1 MRPKYLS
8 LLLVC
13 LWIAAPA
20 VLAQTV
26 DSTEEAFAVSQ
37 GGDVPPYVV
46 PVLRLVSSTHV
57 EPTTGLVLS
66 ESGLVL
72 VPAEF
77 ASAGDE
83 IVVLDG
89 GTDIV
94 ANGRT
99 ARIERTFPMDGLQVL
114 SVYGLRRP
122 AAPFA
127 DAAPADGDAIRL
139 RAFPP
144 AEQIAEGAAPL
155 DRAATVTV
163 FGAGADP
170 ALTGDS
176 ALPNVTGPLLDDCG
190 NVVAFSV
197 ANGVQTLATSP
208 GTRYRWRETL
218 LRLLRDLGQEP
229 GPSACRA
236 EPEPVEPEAIAEPE
250 AAEAEDP
257 GASQETA
264 ETPEEPVVEEPPAP
278 PEPEAELPELEIL
291 PPIEQETEPEPT
303 PAPAE
308 AEPPSTSAWR
318 WLWAALLLIAAGT
331 GLRLWRR
338 RLAPDATGPGTDG
351 TVDSG
356 TGESDAGS
364 AAPPPRLDSR
374 VRLDGELADG
384 TPLSISCAVS
394 ARAVNLTIGR
404 GQAADLRI
412 PSPAVSRRH
421 ATVNGNSEE
430 LTFSD
435 LGSGN
440 GSSINGVPCLEGEIM
455 YLEPGDVLVL
465 GDARFTLRIEPDS
478 GPDSGAGE

>member
-1 MRPKYLS
+1 MRPKYFLP
-8 LLLVC
+8 LFLVC

-20 VLAQTV
+20 AWAQTV

-72 VPAEF
+72 VPADF

-99 ARIERTFPMDGLQVL
+99 ARIERNLPMDGLQVL

-127 DAAPADGDAIRL
+127 DTAPADGDEIRL

-155 DRAATVTV
+155 DRAATITV
-163 FGAGADP
+163 FGENTDP
-170 ALTGDS
+170 ALTGDA
-176 ALPNVTGPLLDDCG
+176 ALPNVTGPLLDRCG
-190 NVVAFSV
+190 NVVGFSV
-197 ANGVQTLATSP
+197 ANDVQTLATSP
-208 GTRYRWRETL
+208 GTRYRWRQTL
-218 LRLLRDLGQEP
+218 LRVLQDLGQRP
-229 GPSACRA
+229 APSAYREETEA
-236 EPEPVEPEAIAEPE
+236 AGEPEQPAEEP
-250 AAEAEDP
+250 AEAVE
-257 GASQETA
+257 ASPVA
-264 ETPEEPVVEEPPAP
+264 EEAP
-278 PEPEAELPELEIL
+278 PEPVIEKEEVPPEPDAPLPDLEIL
-291 PPIEQETEPEPT
+291 PPIEVDEPAEPEPT
-303 PAPAE
+303 PAPGP
-308 AEPPSTSAWR
+308 EPTASSAWY
-318 WLWAALLLIAAGT
+318 WLWAALALIAAGA
-331 GLRLWRR
+331 GLRRWRR
-338 RLAPDATGPGTDG
+338 RLAGASDEPGADG
-351 TVDSG
+351 AEDSG
-356 TGESDAGS
+356 PDDNETRAD
-364 AAPPPRLDSR
+364 APPPRLDSQ
-374 VRLDGELADG
+374 VRLEGELADG
-384 TPLSISCAVS
+384 TPLSISCPVS
-394 ARAVNLTIGR
+394 ARAINLTIGR

-421 ATVNGNSEE
+421 ATVNGSAGE

-440 GSSINGVPCLEGEIM
+440 GSSINGVPCLENEIM
-455 YLEPGDVLVL
+455 YLEPGDVVVL
-465 GDARFTLRIEPDS
+465 GDARFTLRIVPDS
-478 GPDSGAGE
+478 GEDE

>member
-1 MRPKYLS
+1 MRPKYFPP

-20 VLAQTV
+20 TWAQTV

-72 VPAEF
+72 VPADF

-99 ARIERTFPMDGLQVL
+99 ARIERNLPMDGLQVL

-127 DAAPADGDAIRL
+127 DEAPADGDEIRL

-155 DRAATVTV
+155 DRAATITV
-163 FGAGADP
+163 FGASADP
-170 ALTGDS
+170 ALTGDA
-176 ALPNVTGPLLDDCG
+176 ALPNVTGPLLDRCG
-190 NVVAFSV
+190 NVVGFSV
-197 ANGVQTLATSP
+197 ANDVQTLATSP

-218 LRLLRDLGQEP
+218 LRVLQDLGQRP
-229 GPSACRA
+229 APSACR
-236 EPEPVEPEAIAEPE
+236 EEPE
-250 AAEAEDP
+250 AAAEP
-257 GASQETA
+257 EQPA
-264 ETPEEPVVEEPPAP
+264 EEPAEAVEGSPVAEEAP
-278 PEPEAELPELEIL
+278 PEPAIEEEEVPPEPDAPLPDLEIL
-291 PPIEQETEPEPT
+291 TPIEVDEPAEPTLAPGPEPT
-303 PAPAE
+303 T
-308 AEPPSTSAWR
+308 SSAWY
-318 WLWAALLLIAAGT
+318 WLWAALALIAAGA

-338 RLAPDATGPGTDG
+338 RLAG
-351 TVDSG
+351 
-356 TGESDAGS
+356 AGLAFALGLLLS
-364 AAPPPRLDSR
+364 AAMMR
-374 VRLDGELADG
+374 
-384 TPLSISCAVS
+384 
-394 ARAVNLTIGR
+394 
-404 GQAADLRI
+404 
-412 PSPAVSRRH
+412 
-421 ATVNGNSEE
+421 
-430 LTFSD
+430 
-435 LGSGN
+435 
-440 GSSINGVPCLEGEIM
+440 
-455 YLEPGDVLVL
+455 
-465 GDARFTLRIEPDS
+465 
-478 GPDSGAGE
+478 

>member
-1 MRPKYLS
+1 MRPKYFPP

-20 VLAQTV
+20 TWAQTV

-72 VPAEF
+72 VPADF

-99 ARIERTFPMDGLQVL
+99 ARIERNLPMDGLQVL

-127 DAAPADGDAIRL
+127 DEAPADGDEIRL

-155 DRAATVTV
+155 DRAATITV
-163 FGAGADP
+163 FGASADP
-170 ALTGDS
+170 ALTGDA
-176 ALPNVTGPLLDDCG
+176 ALPNVTGPLLDRCG
-190 NVVAFSV
+190 NVVGFSV
-197 ANGVQTLATSP
+197 ANDVQTLATSP

-218 LRLLRDLGQEP
+218 LRVLQDLGQRP
-229 GPSACRA
+229 APSACR
-236 EPEPVEPEAIAEPE
+236 EEPE
-250 AAEAEDP
+250 AAAEP
-257 GASQETA
+257 EQPA
-264 ETPEEPVVEEPPAP
+264 EEPAEAVEDSPVAEEAP
-278 PEPEAELPELEIL
+278 PEPAIEEEEVPPEPDAPLPDLEIL
-291 PPIEQETEPEPT
+291 PPIEVDEPAEPT
-303 PAPAE
+303 PAPGP
-308 AEPPSTSAWR
+308 EPTTSSAWY
-318 WLWAALLLIAAGT
+318 WLWAALALIAAGA

-338 RLAPDATGPGTDG
+338 RLAGASDEPGADG
-351 TVDSG
+351 AEDSG
-356 TGESDAGS
+356 PNDNKTRAD
-364 AAPPPRLDSR
+364 APPPRLDSQ
-374 VRLDGELADG
+374 VRLEGELADG
-384 TPLSISCAVS
+384 TPLSISCPVS
-394 ARAVNLTIGR
+394 ARAINLTIGR

-421 ATVNGNSEE
+421 ATVNGSAGE

-440 GSSINGVPCLEGEIM
+440 GSSINGVPCLENEIM

-465 GDARFTLRIEPDS
+465 GDARFTLRIVPDS
-478 GPDSGAGE
+478 GEDE

>member
-1 MRPKYLS
+1 MRPKYFPPLF
-8 LLLVC
+8 LVC

-20 VLAQTV
+20 AWAQTV

-72 VPAEF
+72 VPADF

-99 ARIERTFPMDGLQVL
+99 ARIERNLPMDGLQVL

-127 DAAPADGDAIRL
+127 ESGPADGDEIRL

-155 DRAATVTV
+155 DRTATITV
-163 FGAGADP
+163 FGASADP
-170 ALTGDS
+170 ALTGGA
-176 ALPNVTGPLLDDCG
+176 ALPNVTGPLLDRCG
-190 NVVAFSV
+190 NVVGFSV
-197 ANGVQTLATSP
+197 ANDVQTLATSP

-218 LRLLRDLGQEP
+218 LRVLQDLGQRP
-229 GPSACRA
+229 APSACREEA
-236 EPEPVEPEAIAEPE
+236 EALAETEQPEQEQPEAVEPVEDRPA
-250 AAEAEDP
+250 AAE
-257 GASQETA
+257 TL
-264 ETPEEPVVEEPPAP
+264 PEPAVEEEALP
-278 PEPEAELPELEIL
+278 PEPEATLPELEIL
-291 PPIEQETEPEPT
+291 PPIEVDEPAEPEPT
-303 PAPAE
+303 PAL
-308 AEPPSTSAWR
+308 EPETTTSSAWR
-318 WLWAALLLIAAGT
+318 WLWAAVALIAAGA

-338 RLAPDATGPGTDG
+338 RLAGASQEPGPDGADDNGADDNETRAD
-351 TVDSG
+351 
-356 TGESDAGS
+356 
-364 AAPPPRLDSR
+364 APPPRLDSQ
-374 VRLDGELADG
+374 VHLEGELADG
-384 TPLSISCAVS
+384 TPLSISCPAS

-421 ATVNGNSEE
+421 ATVNGSAGE

-440 GSSINGVPCLEGEIM
+440 GSSINGVPCLEDEIM
-455 YLEPGDVLVL
+455 YLEPGDVVVL
-465 GDARFTLRIEPDS
+465 GDARFTLRIVPEP
-478 GPDSGAGE
+478 GEDA

>member
-1 MRPKYLS
+1 MRPKYFLT
-8 LLLVC
+8 LLLAC
-13 LWIAAPA
+13 LWIASPA
-20 VLAQTV
+20 ALAQTV

-37 GGDVPPYVV
+37 GGEVPPYVV

-72 VPAEF
+72 VPADF

-99 ARIERTFPMDGLQVL
+99 ARIERNLPMDGLQVL

-127 DAAPADGDAIRL
+127 DAPPADGDEVRL

-155 DRAATVTV
+155 DRAVTVTV

-170 ALTGDS
+170 ALTGES
-176 ALPNVTGPLLDDCG
+176 ALPNVTGPLLDGCG
-190 NVVAFSV
+190 NVVGFSI
-197 ANGVQTLATSP
+197 ANDVQTLATSP
-208 GTRYRWRETL
+208 GTRYRWRNTL
-218 LRLLRDLGQEP
+218 LRVLQELGTRP
-229 GPSACRA
+229 APSACRA
-236 EPEPVEPEAIAEPE
+236 EPEAAAGTEQPEPVEPEVADAV
-250 AAEAEDP
+250 ED
-257 GASQETA
+257 
-264 ETPEEPVVEEPPAP
+264 VPAP
-278 PEPEAELPELEIL
+278 VETLPEPLVEDETTLPEPEPQAPDLEVL
-291 PPIEQETEPEPT
+291 PPIESDEASEPE

-308 AEPPSTSAWR
+308 PEPATSAAWH
-318 WLWAALLLIAAGT
+318 WLWTALLLIAT
-331 GLRLWRR
+331 GVGLHLWRR
-338 RLAPDATGPGTDG
+338 RLAAAATEAGAASTPESAPE
-351 TVDSG
+351 DSDKA
-356 TGESDAGS
+356 T
-364 AAPPPRLDSR
+364 AASPPRLDSR
-374 VRLDGELADG
+374 VHLEGELADG
-384 TPLSISCAVS
+384 TPLSISCPAS

-421 ATVNGNSEE
+421 ATVNGGGGE

-440 GSSINGVPCLEGEIM
+440 GSSINGVPCLEDEIM

-465 GDARFTLRIEPDS
+465 GDARFTLRIVPDS
-478 GPDSGAGE
+478 GEEE